1 MQQAIVSTLPFL
13 GQIVKITTRDGKEYD
28 VKISEEL
35 PDNDKVFS
43 IMFRNHSAS
52 GSNSNSSGS
61 NSSSSNSNS
70 SNSSS
75 ISSSISISNSSSSSS
90 NSSSNSNS
98 SNDISQIYNKTLK
111 KNFINRKV
119 DYTKAGTSINLDDIS
134 KQPFKLNF

>member
-61 NSSSSNSNS
+61 NSNSSNSNS
-70 SNSSS
+70 N
-75 ISSSISISNSSSSSS
+75 SSSISISNSSSSSS

>member
-43 IMFRNHSAS
+43 IMFRNHS
-52 GSNSNSSGS
+52 GGVSN
-61 NSSSSNSNS
+61 SSNSNS

-75 ISSSISISNSSSSSS
+75 SISNSSSG
-90 NSSSNSNS
+90 
-98 SNDISQIYNKTLK
+98 NDISQIYNKTLK

-119 DYTKAGTSINLDDIS
+119 DYTKAGTSISLDDIS
-134 KQPFKLNF
+134 KQLFKLNF